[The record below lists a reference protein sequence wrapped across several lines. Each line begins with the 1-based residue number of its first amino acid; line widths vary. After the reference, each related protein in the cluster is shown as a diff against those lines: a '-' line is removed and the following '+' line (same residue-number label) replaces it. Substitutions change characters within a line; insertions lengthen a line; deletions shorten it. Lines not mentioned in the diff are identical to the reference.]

1 MDKKESKRKV
11 FNFGESPLVKQTEQ
25 TVVEGYQAIENKE
38 EQGGGASASPTA
50 LQSVREITENAG
62 AGQSVVAPDKLAT
75 EKPAQPAMSARQD
88 EPTKGVQANLPL
100 SLYNRM
106 KRLKFETDESF
117 QSMFQRAMD
126 LFLDVEEGKITVAK
140 Q

>member
-1 MDKKESKRKV
+1 MAKKETTERKP
-11 FNFGESPLVKQTEQ
+11 FNFGNSTLVKTTEQ

-38 EQGGGASASPTA
+38 QGGGESSGCQPTA
-50 LQSVREITENAG
+50 QVNPQA
-62 AGQSVVAPDKLAT
+62 AT
-75 EKPAQPAMSARQD
+75 AAEKPAMSARQD
-88 EPTKGVQANLPL
+88 EPTKGVQANLPI

-117 QSMFQRAMD
+117 QSMFQRAME
-126 LFLDVEEGKITVAK
+126 LFLDVEEGKLVVNNPIK

>member
-1 MDKKESKRKV
+1 MAKKETTERKP
-11 FNFGESPLVKQTEQ
+11 FNFGNSTLVKTTEQ

-38 EQGGGASASPTA
+38 QGGGESSGNQPTA
-50 LQSVREITENAG
+50 QVNPQA
-62 AGQSVVAPDKLAT
+62 AT
-75 EKPAQPAMSARQD
+75 AAEKPAMSARQD
-88 EPTKGVQANLPL
+88 EPTKGVQANLPI

-117 QSMFQRAMD
+117 QSMFQRAME
-126 LFLDVEEGKITVAK
+126 LFLDVEEGKLVVNNPIK

>member
-1 MDKKESKRKV
+1 MAKKETTERKP
-11 FNFGESPLVKQTEQ
+11 FNFGNSTLVKTTEQ

-38 EQGGGASASPTA
+38 QGGGEPSGNQPTA
-50 LQSVREITENAG
+50 PSNTPA
-62 AGQSVVAPDKLAT
+62 AT
-75 EKPAQPAMSARQD
+75 AAEKPAMSARQD
-88 EPTKGVQANLPL
+88 EPTKGVQANLPI

-117 QSMFQRAMD
+117 QSMFQRAME
-126 LFLDVEEGKITVAK
+126 LFLDVEEGKLVVNNPIK

>member
-1 MDKKESKRKV
+1 MAKKETTERKP
-11 FNFGESPLVKQTEQ
+11 FNFGNSTLVKTTEQ

-38 EQGGGASASPTA
+38 QGGGEPSGNQPTA
-50 LQSVREITENAG
+50 QVNTQA
-62 AGQSVVAPDKLAT
+62 AT
-75 EKPAQPAMSARQD
+75 AAEKPAMLARQD
-88 EPTKGVQANLPL
+88 EPTKGVQANLPI

-117 QSMFQRAMD
+117 QSMFQRAME
-126 LFLDVEEGKITVAK
+126 LFLDVEEGKLVVNNPIK

>member
-1 MDKKESKRKV
+1 MAKKNNWNADAMQGSLISDMEQ
-11 FNFGESPLVKQTEQ
+11 EVKN
-25 TVVEGYQAIENKE
+25 GYQKIG
-38 EQGGGASASPTA
+38 QGGGEPSGNQASAPSNTPAATA
-50 LQSVREITENAG
+50 A
-62 AGQSVVAPDKLAT
+62 
-75 EKPAQPAMSARQD
+75 EKPAMSARQD
-88 EPTKGVQANLPL
+88 EPTKGVQANLPI

-126 LFLDVEEGKITVAK
+126 LFLDVEEGKLVVNNPIK

>member
-1 MDKKESKRKV
+1 MAKKEAKERKP
-11 FNFGESPLVKQTEQ
+11 FNFGNSTLVKTTEQ

-38 EQGGGASASPTA
+38 QGVGEPSGNQLTA
-50 LQSVREITENAG
+50 QVNLQA
-62 AGQSVVAPDKLAT
+62 AT
-75 EKPAQPAMSARQD
+75 AAEKPAMSARQD
-88 EPTKGVQANLPL
+88 EPTKGVQANLPI

-117 QSMFQRAMD
+117 QSMFQRAMA
-126 LFLDVEEGKITVAK
+126 LFLDVEEGKLVVNNPIK